1 MSEKS
6 GSPAGRVPEKLGNPE
21 EQKPSVVAVKPPDAT
36 RSVDVAGVAKVEA
49 ARSEE
54 VAIAKKPAVEKPV
67 KETETREDLAL
78 LRMIVS
84 LMEDVAKTVL
94 RVERLLNERFS
105 FLEKRMEEIREDL
118 VNRVESVEL
127 KGVSKLEETLEKTVS
142 NLQKGM
148 EIMAIKDLVEKVENL
163 ALQIRE
169 GKVVK
174 PEKEAPKEEKKE
186 VPPPTVKRKEPGP
199 AKPARVPAPVYEEP
213 KPAEEERLIKPSDL
227 FRRGY

>member
-6 GSPAGRVPEKLGNPE
+6 GSPTVKVPEKPENPE
-21 EQKPSVVAVKPPDAT
+21 GQQPSVVAVKPSDA
-36 RSVDVAGVAKVEA
+36 AKSADIVSMVKIEA
-49 ARSEE
+49 AKSEE
-54 VAIAKKPAVEKPV
+54 VVAKKPAVEKPV

-105 FLEKRMEEIREDL
+105 LLEKRMEEIREDL
-118 VNRVESVEL
+118 VSRVESVEL
-127 KGVSKLEETLEKTVS
+127 KGVSRLEEALEKTVS

-186 VPPPTVKRKEPGP
+186 VPPPTVRRKEPGP
-199 AKPARVPAPVYEEP
+199 AKPARMPAPVYEEP

>member
-6 GSPAGRVPEKLGNPE
+6 GSPTVKVPEKPGNSE
-21 EQKPSVVAVKPPDAT
+21 GQQPSVVAVKPSDA
-36 RSVDVAGVAKVEA
+36 AKSADIVSMVKIEA
-49 ARSEE
+49 AKSEE
-54 VAIAKKPAVEKPV
+54 VVAKKPAVEKPV

-105 FLEKRMEEIREDL
+105 LLEKRMEEIREDL
-118 VNRVESVEL
+118 VSRVESVEL
-127 KGVSKLEETLEKTVS
+127 KGVSRLEEALEKTVS

-186 VPPPTVKRKEPGP
+186 VPPPTVRRKEPGP
-199 AKPARVPAPVYEEP
+199 AKPARMPAPVYEEP